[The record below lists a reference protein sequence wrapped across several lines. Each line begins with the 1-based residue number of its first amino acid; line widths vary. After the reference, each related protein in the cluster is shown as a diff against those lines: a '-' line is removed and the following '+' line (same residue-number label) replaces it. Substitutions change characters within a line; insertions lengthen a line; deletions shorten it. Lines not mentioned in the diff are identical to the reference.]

1 MPKWASAFLKFL
13 FKMGF
18 NILLIKDPIHRS
30 PKGSDRYMLHPI
42 AKINGAHKGFG
53 KVMPT

>member
-1 MPKWASAFLKFL
+1 
-13 FKMGF
+13 MGF
-18 NILLIKDPIHRS
+18 NILLIRDPIHRS